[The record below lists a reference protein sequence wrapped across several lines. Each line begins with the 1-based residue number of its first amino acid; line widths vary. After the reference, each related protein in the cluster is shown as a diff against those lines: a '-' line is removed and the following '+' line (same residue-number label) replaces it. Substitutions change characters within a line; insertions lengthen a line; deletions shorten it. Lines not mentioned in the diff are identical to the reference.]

1 MEDEIRKMVMV
12 GERDGLV
19 TRSMRDMITSV
30 MNLDEGQVSQI
41 MTPRSQVD
49 AIDVSLS
56 WEDIL
61 TSIISSGRTRIPCY
75 EESLDNIVGILFV
88 KDLLPL
94 LSKGNNQLDGPQLRR
109 ILREAWL
116 IPGTRKVDEL
126 LKDFLVRRNHMAIVV
141 DEFQQTIGVVTIEDA
156 LEEIVGEI
164 ADELDEEE
172 TKPLYMEEPTGG
184 FSVAGTMEVAAANRQ
199 MSLELPESDEYE
211 TIAGMVITATRT
223 LPQTGTEIG
232 IGRYNIKVTQST
244 PRQVARVSISFAQS
258 DLPKEAGR
266 AAQE

>member
-1 MEDEIRKMVMV
+1 
-12 GERDGLV
+12 
-19 TRSMRDMITSV
+19 
-30 MNLDEGQVSQI
+30 
-41 MTPRSQVD
+41 
-49 AIDVSLS
+49 
-56 WEDIL
+56 
-61 TSIISSGRTRIPCY
+61 
-75 EESLDNIVGILFV
+75 
-88 KDLLPL
+88 
-94 LSKGNNQLDGPQLRR
+94 
-109 ILREAWL
+109 
-116 IPGTRKVDEL
+116 VDEL

-266 AAQE
+266 AVQE

>member
-1 MEDEIRKMVMV
+1 
-12 GERDGLV
+12 
-19 TRSMRDMITSV
+19 
-30 MNLDEGQVSQI
+30 
-41 MTPRSQVD
+41 
-49 AIDVSLS
+49 
-56 WEDIL
+56 
-61 TSIISSGRTRIPCY
+61 
-75 EESLDNIVGILFV
+75 
-88 KDLLPL
+88 
-94 LSKGNNQLDGPQLRR
+94 
-109 ILREAWL
+109 
-116 IPGTRKVDEL
+116 
-126 LKDFLVRRNHMAIVV
+126 
-141 DEFQQTIGVVTIEDA
+141 
-156 LEEIVGEI
+156 
-164 ADELDEEE
+164 
-172 TKPLYMEEPTGG
+172 MEEPTGG